1 MPESHER
8 AGAGRGNA
16 TATATAAGA
25 LAHSPSRPL
34 AAPTLPPRAPR
45 GRPRRTMPVAG
56 DPRAL
61 PGLLP

>member
-8 AGAGRGNA
+8 AGAGRGN
-16 TATATAAGA
+16 ATATAAGA

-34 AAPTLPPRAPR
+34 AAPTLPPRAPS
-45 GRPRRTMPVAG
+45 GRLRRTMPVAG
-56 DPRAL
+56 DPCAL